1 MSARESG
8 MLKIRKSEL
17 VGTMAR
23 EKRGLKAD
31 FDGLVST
38 LRAYVKQE
46 TLGPIRGLGR
56 YLGFG
61 FAGTVC
67 FAIAE
72 VFLLLGVVRVLQTT
86 TTTFR
91 NNLSF
96 IPYLAGVVA
105 SAAFVCLA
113 VLALKH
119 DGKRHAND

>member
-1 MSARESG
+1 
-8 MLKIRKSEL
+8 MLNVGKSEL
-17 VGTMAR
+17 AGTMAR
-23 EKRGLKAD
+23 ENTGLKAD
-31 FDGLVST
+31 FEGLVST

-61 FAGTVC
+61 LAGTVC

-72 VFLLLGVVRVLQTT
+72 GFWVLGVVRVLQTT

-91 NNLSF
+91 DNLSF
-96 IPYLAGVVA
+96 VPYLGGVLA
-105 SAAFVCLA
+105 SVAFVYLA
-113 VLALKH
+113 VVALKH

>member
-1 MSARESG
+1 

-23 EKRGLKAD
+23 ENRGLKAD

-67 FAIAE
+67 LAIDE